1 MGSMVLC
8 TGTPRDPKLLFSC
21 GYGECIGGGFGGE
34 AVEVEAHISQALKD
48 AGVEG
53 KLLPFEFLACLLKFA
68 LSPEGNPIQE
78 LAENADRESPTTP
91 LLNKACKLIAPNGY
105 RWYIYV
111 YAQRKCPCIIR
122 TYMADIDLLH
132 GRLKM

>member
-1 MGSMVLC
+1 MGLMVMC
-8 TGTPRDPKLLFSC
+8 TGTPEDPKLLFSC

-68 LSPEGNPIQE
+68 LSPKGEDGPFWAIQQ
-78 LAENADRESPTTP
+78 LAQSADNESTTTP

-105 RWYIYV
+105 GW
-111 YAQRKCPCIIR
+111 
-122 TYMADIDLLH
+122 
-132 GRLKM
+132 